1 MNVKIINPNSNTSE
15 LVGGTA
21 QTGNIIADINVPIA
35 LSGYSNSNS
44 LSSFDLAIQDPA
56 GGALT
61 TLQIQFDGDMG
72 ATLPQAA
79 IDALNSVLE
88 AGIADP
94 HHFPEFRSVNTS
106 NAVSPSGALFTITG
120 LRIS

>member
-1 MNVKIINPNSNTSE
+1 MLIKFINPNSSTSE
-15 LVGGTA
+15 LSGTV
-21 QTGNIIADINVPIA
+21 QTGNIIADVDVPIA
-35 LSGYSNSNS
+35 LSGYSDSNS

-79 IDALNSVLE
+79 IDDLNTAIE
-88 AGIADP
+88 AGTADP
-94 HHFPEFRSVNTS
+94 HHIP
-106 NAVSPSGALFTITG
+106 A
-120 LRIS
+120 

>member
-1 MNVKIINPNSNTSE
+1 MNIKIINPNSSTSE
-15 LVGGTA
+15 LSGTI
-21 QTGNIIADINVPIA
+21 QTGNIIADVNVPIA

-56 GGALT
+56 GGVLT

-72 ATLPQAA
+72 ASLPQDA
-79 IDALNSVLE
+79 IDALNAVLE

-94 HHFPEFRSVNTS
+94 HHFPEFRNVNI
-106 NAVSPSGALFTITG
+106 PSGAVAGLYTITG

>member
-1 MNVKIINPNSNTSE
+1 MNVKIINPNTSTSE
-15 LVGGTA
+15 LSGTV
-21 QTGNIIADINVPIA
+21 QTGNIIADVNVPIA

-56 GGALT
+56 GGSLT

-79 IDALNSVLE
+79 IDALNATLE
-88 AGIADP
+88 AGVADP
-94 HHFPEFRSVNTS
+94 HHFPKFKTVN
-106 NAVSPSGALFTITG
+106 VIGDALYTITG
-120 LRIS
+120 IRIS

>member
-1 MNVKIINPNSNTSE
+1 MLIKIINPNTSTSE
-15 LVGGTA
+15 LSGTV
-21 QTGNIIADINVPIA
+21 QTGNIIADVDVPIA
-35 LSGYSNSNS
+35 ISGYSDSNS

-72 ATLPQAA
+72 ASMPQDV
-79 IDALNSVLE
+79 IDTLNSVLE
-88 AGIADP
+88 AGKADP
-94 HHFPEFRSVNTS
+94 HHYPQFKDVNI
-106 NAVSPSGALFTITG
+106 ASGAVAGLYTITG

>member
-1 MNVKIINPNSNTSE
+1 MLIKIINPNTSTSE
-15 LVGGTA
+15 LSGTV
-21 QTGNIIADINVPIA
+21 QTGNIIADVNVPIA
-35 LSGYSNSNS
+35 ISGYSDSNS

-72 ATLPQAA
+72 ATMPQAV
-79 IDALNSVLE
+79 IDELNSLIE
-88 AGIADP
+88 LGTESINI
-94 HHFPEFRSVNTS
+94 PEFRSVNTS
-106 NAVSPSGALFTITG
+106 NAVSPSGALYTITG